1 MRCAVFQD
9 VSGGKTRCLTFT
21 GSNIMRR
28 MLSISH
34 ITSGFIAILVGY
46 TSSAAIVF
54 QAAAAAGATTEQ
66 ISSWLWALGIG
77 MFLTTVGLS
86 LRFKTPVLTAWST
99 PGAALL
105 ATSLVGVSMGDAVGA
120 FMFASVLTIL
130 VGVFGWFDQIMQ
142 RVPKSLSAALLAGV
156 LVKFGLGLFVAM
168 RTQAAL
174 AVVMLLCYLVGRR
187 LWPRYAVPVAF
198 LLGLLMSGAFGL
210 IHMEAVNLDVTVPV
224 WTAPS
229 FSLAAWIGV
238 GLPLFVVTMTGQ
250 NMPGMAVLRAN
261 GYQTPASPI
270 VTWTGLAGLLLA
282 PFGGYA
288 FNLAA
293 ITAAIC
299 MSPEADPQPAER
311 YRAAVWAGMFYLLT
325 GLFGATMASLFTAL
339 PQELIAAIAG
349 LALLATIGNALT
361 GALAVEAERDAAL
374 VTFLCTASGLS
385 MFGIGSAFW
394 GLVFGLVVR
403 WIMTVRQSN

>member
-1 MRCAVFQD
+1 
-9 VSGGKTRCLTFT
+9 
-21 GSNIMRR
+21 MRR

-120 FMFASVLTIL
+120 FMFASILTIL

-174 AVVMLLCYLVGRR
+174 AVVMLLCYLAGRR

>member
-1 MRCAVFQD
+1 MRCAVFRA

-120 FMFASVLTIL
+120 FMFASILTIL

-174 AVVMLLCYLVGRR
+174 AVVMLLCYLAGRR